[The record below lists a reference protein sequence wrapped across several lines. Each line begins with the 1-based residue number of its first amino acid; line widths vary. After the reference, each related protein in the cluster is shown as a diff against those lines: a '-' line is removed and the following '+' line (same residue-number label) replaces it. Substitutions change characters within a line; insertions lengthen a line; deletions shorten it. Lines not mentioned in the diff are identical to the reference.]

1 MLNLES
7 TIFKLDHRTLQENK
21 TLIKEESIIVF
32 FRFTDVKLK
41 VYVEQI
47 LPVTY
52 KKCYHIQPT
61 EYRCCLI
68 LLLKVKRD

>member
-32 FRFTDVKLK
+32 LGLQT
-41 VYVEQI
+41 
-47 LPVTY
+47 
-52 KKCYHIQPT
+52 
-61 EYRCCLI
+61 
-68 LLLKVKRD
+68 